1 MIKYV
6 LNQLKD
12 NKYGMITVRVVI
24 PKLEQNFKLSLKI
37 KIPLNEWSKEVQLP
51 KQAYNHMPVAE
62 LSGMSYATLSGKL
75 MELKGLMSILEQ
87 KGNINQETVYECYK
101 KVFDYDISQ
110 YIEESTPIQEIIN
123 NNQKGKPSL
132 KEFIEQYIKEVE
144 DGTRL
149 RNRSTMKIQYST
161 IKGYYGV
168 LNQIKAYEKKRHR
181 IVDWDDMTFD
191 FYDDFKQFFIEKNY
205 SPNTIARNIRILKT
219 MLYAAKDM
227 HYTTRD
233 DFMSKKWSADR
244 EDVDNIYIPSERIE
258 EMANFDMSDYNEMK
272 ARAEKYAKD
281 SVERDRVIHALR
293 RDLYRKKL
301 EEARDIFIMGCLT
314 GQRVSDYK
322 RINVSMIERIVGN
335 DNFIHLVQEKTGKD
349 VYVPYSP
356 LMKKIL
362 MKYGGNLP
370 KIYDQHLNEKIKVVG
385 LLLGWTEDAG
395 IYEHRGIFKTSSGKR
410 FCDAIVTH
418 TARRSFATNAYM
430 AGIPLSAIMAVTGH
444 SSEDML
450 KKYLKLDSKEKA
462 LLALQEF
469 KKKKMFN

>member
-1 MIKYV
+1 MIQYYLHPLRDKKHGNIYV
-6 LNQLKD
+6 RVN
-12 NKYGMITVRVVI
+12 NRKYG
-24 PKLEQNFKLSLKI
+24 LNFAISLKI
-37 KIPLNEWSKEVQLP
+37 TLLISEWAKDIQLP
-51 KQAYNHMPVAE
+51 RQIYNNMPVGE
-62 LSGMSYATLSGKL
+62 LNGMSYASLSNKL
-75 MELKGLMSILEQ
+75 MELKNMLSPLEANG
-87 KGNINQETVYECYK
+87 K
-101 KVFDYDISQ
+101 ISQ
-110 YIEESTPIQEIIN
+110 LVVLECFKRVFETDIMNTMEDCMADKIN
-123 NNQKGKPSL
+123 NYSQPRKPSL
-132 KEFIEQYIKEVE
+132 TEFIEQYTKEVE

-149 RNRSTMKIQYST
+149 LNRSTMKIQYST

-181 IVDWDDMTFD
+181 IVDWDDMNFD

-244 EDVDNIYIPSERIE
+244 EDVDNIYISSARIE
-258 EMANFDMSDYNEMK
+258 EMANFDMSDYYEMK
-272 ARAEKYAKD
+272 SRAEKYAKD
-281 SVERDRVIHALR
+281 SKERDRLIHALR
-293 RDLYRKKL
+293 RDLYRQKL

-322 RINVSMIERIVGN
+322 RINVTMIERIVGD

-362 MKYGGNLP
+362 LKYGGNLP
-370 KIYDQHLNEKIKVVG
+370 KIYDQHLNERIKVVG
-385 LLLGWTEDAG
+385 LLLGWIEDAG

-430 AGIPLSAIMAVTGH
+430 AGVPLSAIMAVTGH

-469 KKKKMFN
+469 KKKRMFN